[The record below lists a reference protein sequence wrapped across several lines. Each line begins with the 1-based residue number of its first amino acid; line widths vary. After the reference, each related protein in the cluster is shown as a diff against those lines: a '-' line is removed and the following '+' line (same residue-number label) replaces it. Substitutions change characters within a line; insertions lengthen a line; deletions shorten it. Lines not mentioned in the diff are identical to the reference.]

1 MYPFRT
7 HIGCHCWEQHINL
20 QISPSTNF
28 GIQMSSRYWQLP
40 QAHPIPH
47 LHSALNVAPI
57 RDFIYHLTDNFFS
70 SSPAHPKPLEHSI
83 GKYTLAD
90 LRCQYKKYTQKRPNV
105 GARPA
110 LTSPR
115 RGGFT

>member
-1 MYPFRT
+1 
-7 HIGCHCWEQHINL
+7 
-20 QISPSTNF
+20 
-28 GIQMSSRYWQLP
+28 MSSRYWQLP